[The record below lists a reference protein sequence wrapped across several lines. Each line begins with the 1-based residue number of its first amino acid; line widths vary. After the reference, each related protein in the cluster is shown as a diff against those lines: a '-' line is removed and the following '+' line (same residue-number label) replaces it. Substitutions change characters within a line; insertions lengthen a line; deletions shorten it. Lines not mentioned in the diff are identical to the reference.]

1 MYYTELKQECFE
13 LNMRLAASGLIKQ
26 TFGNVSVIDRA
37 RGVFAIKPS
46 GVEYSKL
53 RVEDIPVV
61 SLEDGRVVDGTTRPS
76 SDTNTHLVL
85 YRAYAMLGGVVHTH
99 STFATAW
106 AQAARDV
113 TLYGTT
119 HADSM
124 NCPIPCTEFMPDERI
139 AGDYEIET
147 GNQILNAFAAKKLN
161 PAEVQMVLVAG
172 HGPFT
177 WGKTGEAAL
186 NNAELLEELCKMAY
200 LTERLRPDCPPL
212 KASLVRKHY
221 ERKHG
226 ANAYYG
232 QGNK

>member
-1 MYYTELKQECFE
+1 MYEELKQQCFE

-37 RGVFAIKPS
+37 RGVMAIKPS

-61 SLEDGRVVDGTTRPS
+61 SLEDGKVVDGTTRPS

-85 YRAYAMLGGVVHTH
+85 YRNFPALGGVVHTH
-99 STFATAW
+99 STFASSW

-113 TLYGTT
+113 PLYGTT

-124 NCPIPCTEFMPDERI
+124 SVPIPCTAFMPDERI
-139 AGDYEIET
+139 EGDYEIET
-147 GNQILNAFAAKKLN
+147 GNQIVNAFAEKKLD

-177 WGKTGEAAL
+177 WGKSGEAAL
-186 NNAELLEELCKMAY
+186 NNAELLEELCKMAF
-200 LTERLRPDCPPL
+200 LTEMIHPNVPQL
-212 KASLVRKHY
+212 KQSLVRKHY

-226 ANAYYG
+226 KNAYYG
-232 QGNK
+232 QK